1 METTSGKVEIV
12 NEQDLIPF
20 TKPYLTGKE
29 NDYVTNAI
37 NRLEL
42 VGDGPSTHLVEEII
56 SRISGGVNSLLTPSC
71 TDALDLAGMLLDLEP
86 GDEVIVPGFTF
97 TSTATAF
104 AQRNA
109 KVVFADINKQTLN
122 IDPAHVESLIT
133 NKTRAISVVHY
144 AGIACDIDA
153 ILEVAAKHNLK
164 VIEDNAHG
172 FGGTYKSSPLGSLGD
187 MATLSFHGTKNIQCG
202 EGGAFLTRHQELA
215 DRAHILRE
223 KGTNRRAFLDGAV
236 DKYTWVDH
244 GSSFLAPDYVA
255 AFLLAQL
262 DEFDSI
268 QAKRKHI
275 WDTYA
280 SELKDWVKQ
289 VGAQLPTVPDYA
301 IHTSHLFWIT
311 LPSPVDRTNFMN
323 YLKANGI
330 TSTFHY
336 QSLAISPAGKRFGRT
351 DGTPV
356 SDLVAQTLVR
366 LPLFADI
373 TSGQLSRVVETVASW
388 KPDLR

>member
-1 METTSGKVEIV
+1 VETTNGKVEIV
-12 NEQDLIPF
+12 NEQDVIPF

-29 NDYVTNAI
+29 NDYVANAI

-56 SRISGGVNSLLTPSC
+56 SRLSGGVNSLLTPSC

-104 AQRNA
+104 VQRNA

-133 NKTRAISVVHY
+133 NKTRAISIVHY
-144 AGIACDIDA
+144 AGIACDIDV

-172 FGGTYKSSPLGSLGD
+172 FGGTYKGSPLGSLGD

-223 KGTNRRAFLDGAV
+223 KGTNRRAFLEGAV

-262 DEFDSI
+262 DEFDVI
-268 QAKRKHI
+268 QAKRRHI

-280 SELKDWVKQ
+280 SELKDWAKQ
-289 VGAQLPTVPDYA
+289 VGAQLPTVPNYA
-301 IHTSHLFWIT
+301 IHTSHLFWMT
-311 LPSPVDRTNFMN
+311 LPNPVDRTNFMN
-323 YLKANGI
+323 YLKTNGI
-330 TSTFHY
+330 MSTFHY
-336 QSLAISPAGKRFGRT
+336 QSLAISPAGRRFGRT

-356 SDLVAQTLVR
+356 SDLVAKTLVR
-366 LPLFADI
+366 LPVFADM
-373 TSGQLSRVVETVASW
+373 TANQLDKVVGVVKSW
-388 KPDLR
+388 YPNS

>member
-1 METTSGKVEIV
+1 MNSNDV
-12 NEQDLIPF
+12 IPF

-29 NDYVTNAI
+29 IEYVSAAI
-37 NRLEL
+37 QRLEL
-42 VGDGPSTHLVEEII
+42 VGDGPNTQVVEELI
-56 SRISGGVNSLLTPSC
+56 SKYSGGVATLLTPSC

-104 AQRNA
+104 TQRNA
-109 KVVFADINKQTLN
+109 KVIFADISPKTLN

-133 NKTRAISVVHY
+133 DKTKAISIVHY
-144 AGIACDIDA
+144 AGVACDVDA
-153 ILEVAAKHNLK
+153 ILEIANTQGIR

-172 FGGTYKSSPLGSLGD
+172 FGGAYKGQPLGSLGD

-202 EGGAFLTRHQELA
+202 EGGAFLTRHKDVG

-223 KGTNRRAFLDGAV
+223 KGTNRRAFLEGAV
-236 DKYTWVDH
+236 DKYTWVDQ
-244 GSSFLAPDYVA
+244 GSSFLASDYVA

-262 DEFDSI
+262 EEFDSI
-268 QAKRKHI
+268 QEKRKQI

-280 SELKDWVKQ
+280 HELKDWAENI
-289 VGAQLPTVPDYA
+289 GARLPTVPDYA
-301 IHTSHLFWIT
+301 THTSHLFWMT
-311 LPSPVDRTNFMN
+311 LPEISHRKSFMN
-323 YLKANGI
+323 LLKESGI

-336 QSLAISPAGKRFGRT
+336 QSLATSPAGKRFGHT

-366 LPLFADI
+366 LPIF
-373 TSGQLSRVVETVASW
+373 
-388 KPDLR
+388 PDLQEAQLEKVVSSVKSWRPGLK